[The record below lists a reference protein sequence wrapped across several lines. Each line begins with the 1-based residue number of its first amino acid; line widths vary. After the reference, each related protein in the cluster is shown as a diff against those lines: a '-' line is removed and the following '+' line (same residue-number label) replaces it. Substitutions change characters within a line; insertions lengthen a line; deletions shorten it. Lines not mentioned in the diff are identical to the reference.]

1 MKIHIKKKIQ
11 QFDYNE
17 ELHFVFFLLLQVIRS
32 EREFERQK
40 EEARE
45 SHNDHEHDD
54 DNNDIKGV

>member
-1 MKIHIKKKIQ
+1 MKNFISFFFCYSK
-11 QFDYNE
+11 
-17 ELHFVFFLLLQVIRS
+17 LFVH
-32 EREFERQK
+32 REFERQK